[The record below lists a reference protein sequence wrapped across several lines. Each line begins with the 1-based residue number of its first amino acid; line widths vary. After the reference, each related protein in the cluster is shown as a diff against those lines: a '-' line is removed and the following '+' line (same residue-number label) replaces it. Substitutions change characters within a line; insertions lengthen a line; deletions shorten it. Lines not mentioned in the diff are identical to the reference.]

1 MTLNWMTVL
10 GALCALPVVGVAL
23 YWLHA
28 GLTHPPINDITTDIA
43 DPPLFRHTPAPAAYP
58 VQAFAERQVQAYPDL
73 VPLVLPQESQRVFRA
88 ALELVGERGWEVLAA
103 DADALQI
110 EATAQSLIFRFT
122 DEIVL
127 RIRPEQPGVR
137 IDMRSRSRVGR
148 SDLGVNA
155 NRIRRFL
162 GDLEARAGNR

>member
-10 GALCALPVVGVAL
+10 GAACALPVVAVAL

-28 GLTHPPINDITTDIA
+28 GLTHPAINDITTDVA
-43 DPPLFRHTPAPAAYP
+43 DPPLFSHTPAPIAYP
-58 VQAFAERQVQAYPDL
+58 AQAFAGRQRQAYPDL
-73 VPLVLPQESQRVFRA
+73 APAILPLQPQRTFGL
-88 ALELVGERGWEVLAA
+88 ALELVRERGWEVLAA
-103 DADALQI
+103 DADALHI
-110 EATAQSLIFRFT
+110 EATAKSRIFRFT

-127 RIRPEQPGVR
+127 RMRPDADGVR
-137 IDMRSRSRVGR
+137 VDMRSRSRVGR

-162 GDLEARAGNR
+162 ADLEARASIR